1 MDMKDKAY
9 GEGAGCAPR
18 PEKVRVRV
26 TDAAREIGCAPQFLR
41 LRMQAGDW
49 DLGSYVGPGTG
60 GRHGNYYVFRDKLDK
75 FLGKA

>member
-1 MDMKDKAY
+1 MEIKDKTY
-9 GEGAGCAPR
+9 GKGAGYAQR
-18 PEKVRVRV
+18 PEKVRVSV

-49 DLGSYVGPGTG
+49 DLGSYVAGKA
-60 GRHGNYYVFRDKLDK
+60 GRHANYYVFRDKLDR